1 MKEDKKMK
9 KYYICPQIEEI
20 KLKANQTL
28 LAGSVTE
35 EPEDKLGV
43 TIFGGDNNSF
53 DENAGFE

>member
-1 MKEDKKMK
+1 MK

-35 EPEDKLGV
+35 EPGDKRGV
-43 TIFGGDNNSF
+43 TIFGGDNSF
-53 DENAGFE
+53 DEEASFE

>member
-1 MKEDKKMK
+1 MK

-35 EPEDKLGV
+35 VSEDKLGV